1 MSSDAHATTDEHRQ
15 ALARPPAKLRVHD
28 VVLHG
33 PRVLLRPLTEDDWAP
48 LLAWNND
55 PEVLE
60 FAEGDDVRSRTLD
73 EGAAHLALDI
83 RQRALLSHG
92 TRRRAHR

>member
-1 MSSDAHATTDEHRQ
+1 MR
-15 ALARPPAKLRVHD
+15 
-28 VVLHG
+28 
-33 PRVLLRPLTEDDWAP
+33 LRPLTEDDWAP

-60 FAEGDDVRSRTLD
+60 FAEGDDSAVTHAGR
-73 EGAAHLALDI
+73 GAAHLALDF

-92 TRRRAHR
+92 TRRRGSDRETATDGCRAIRFLTDDLGTLDLREPT